1 MSFPFQ
7 FFPSELSYRNKFLIL
22 FYMVRHKQSF
32 VFEVVS
38 QYWNKNWW
46 LLELIVRCSVWHLFE
61 KMLSW
66 IVIGCTRS
74 KWWLGHKLVSPCCTK
89 MEPKMK
95 FMNIKIQQQIHTGTT
110 NLDRMVKILNRH
122 ILCDDSEL
130 YKSCY
135 QLILVQFC
143 ERMTNNILVMIGI

>member
-1 MSFPFQ
+1 
-7 FFPSELSYRNKFLIL
+7 
-22 FYMVRHKQSF
+22 
-32 VFEVVS
+32 
-38 QYWNKNWW
+38 
-46 LLELIVRCSVWHLFE
+46 
-61 KMLSW
+61 
-66 IVIGCTRS
+66 
-74 KWWLGHKLVSPCCTK
+74 
-89 MEPKMK
+89 MK